1 ENLPESLSHFDKK
14 CRDLPFGGRLVEK
27 DLSGR
32 RERLRILP
40 YASGT
45 NYGTSELCRSLDSES
60 REKVRSKEV
69 ERQASEGS
77 PPLCNSPFRQGG
89 KRPRGGNLQLQI

>member
-1 ENLPESLSHFDKK
+1 MS
-14 CRDLPFGGRLVEK
+14 DLPFGGRLVEK

-45 NYGTSELCRSLDSES
+45 NYGTSGLCRSFDSEN

-69 ERQASEGS
+69 ERQASEAS
-77 PPLCNSPFRQGG
+77 PPLCNSPSVRVGRDHEVAIYNFRF
-89 KRPRGGNLQLQI
+89 KAEICWHRLQLDA